1 MLSDRIVDHLL
12 GVMEAPD
19 LSGTRYQLVEEV
31 GRGGMGIVY
40 LVHDPTLGRQVD
52 LKVLND
58 PGEARTLASLEHPG
72 IVPVHEAGALPDGR
86 TYYAMKFVEGT
97 RLDAYQASAP
107 SLADRLRT
115 FLRVCEPVAFAHSRG
130 VIHRDLKPE
139 NIIIGAFGEV
149 LVLDWGVAGKLDR
162 PGSTVAGTNGYMAP
176 EQLTGRTDA
185 QTDVFSL
192 GKLLEYLLL
201 PADPKPL
208 HAVAAKASNADG
220 ALRFPSVL
228 DLAHDIELFLDG
240 QPVSAYRESLPER
253 AERLILR
260 HKTLAVLILT
270 YISAR
275 TVIFFFTRR

>member
-1 MLSDRIVDHLL
+1 MLSDRVVDHLL
-12 GVMEAPD
+12 GVIDAPD
-19 LSGTRYQLVEEV
+19 LSATRYQLVEEV

-40 LVHDPTLGRQVD
+40 LVHDSTLGRNVA

-72 IVPVHEAGALPDGR
+72 IVPVHEVGTLPDGR

-149 LVLDWGVAGKLDR
+149 LVLDWGIASNLD
-162 PGSTVAGTNGYMAP
+162 GLASTIAGTNGYMAP
-176 EQLTGRTDA
+176 EQLTGRTSA

-192 GKLLEYLLL
+192 GKLLQYLLL
-201 PADPKPL
+201 PTDPKPL
-208 HAVAAKASNADG
+208 CAIAAKASNTDL

-240 QPVSAYRESLPER
+240 QPVTAYSESLLECVK
-253 AERLILR
+253 RLISR
-260 HKTLAVLILT
+260 HKTLTVLILT
-270 YISAR
+270 YIAAR

>member
-1 MLSDRIVDHLL
+1 MLSDRVVDHLL

-19 LSGTRYQLVEEV
+19 LSATRYQLVEEV

-40 LVHDPTLGRQVD
+40 LVHDPTLGRKVA
-52 LKVLND
+52 LKVLHD

-72 IVPVHEAGALPDGR
+72 IVPVHEVGALPDGR
-86 TYYAMKFVEGT
+86 AYYAMKFVEGT

-107 SLADRLRT
+107 SLTDRLRT

-162 PGSTVAGTNGYMAP
+162 PASTIAGTNGYMAP
-176 EQLTGRTDA
+176 EQLTGLTNVR
-185 QTDVFSL
+185 TDVFSL
-192 GKLLEYLLL
+192 GKLLQYLLL

-208 HAVAAKASNADG
+208 HAIATKASSPDA
-220 ALRFPSVL
+220 ALRFGSVL
-228 DLAHDIELFLDG
+228 DLAHDIELFLDD
-240 QPVSAYRESLPER
+240 QPVSAYRESLLER
-253 AERLILR
+253 AQRQISR
-260 HKTLAVLILT
+260 HKTLTVLILT
-270 YISAR
+270 YVAAR
-275 TVIFFFTRR
+275 AAIFFFTRR